1 MSTAAEIVLK
11 AQAAGVSAKKFQ
23 EQFSSKIFR
32 MQAGDPVKLLVHVNH
47 SKSWA
52 RIKTDPPMQMLKA
65 FNRAYDWKSNIGL
78 DVVTSNRS
86 YEEYGNIK
94 VKNLTFAF
102 AYPCTTEVWEDFSSK
117 ILRCIQIIE
126 MLFALEE
133 IKSHTKIYVGNVN
146 GGHDDT
152 YLKSKVAKLIKPEG
166 GVMTKD
172 FDPLRMEKLV
182 PYQPLV
188 ESVKRE
194 MDDAY
199 HNTGLKL
206 IYQQRVPWEVETDN
220 FCPHCSQKTNDP
232 QDFQVRFR
240 ARFNIALVSPEF
252 CLTTRNILFRRFD

>member
-1 MSTAAEIVLK
+1 MSTAAKIVLK

-32 MQAGDPVKLLVHVNH
+32 MQAGDPVKLLVPV
-47 SKSWA
+47 SIW
-52 RIKTDPPMQMLKA
+52 
-65 FNRAYDWKSNIGL
+65 RAYDWKSCIGL
-78 DVVTSNRS
+78 DVVASNRS

-126 MLFALEE
+126 MLFALEA

-252 CLTTRNILFRRFD
+252 CLTI